1 MIYAYIRISDKK
13 QSYQRQQHRFQKFLQ
28 SKDLGNQDITWIE
41 ETVSGKKSYQK
52 RDLNKI
58 MLEAKPGDTLI
69 TDELSRLSRTSLEI
83 FEILSK
89 MTKMKVS
96 VYIIEQNF
104 EFRDDLQSQ
113 VFAFAFSLAA
123 QIERQLIVS
132 RTKAGLAAAKAKG
145 KTLGRPPGSS
155 NKNHKLDPHQSEIAS
170 MKKAGI
176 PISRIAKTYQVHR
189 NTMSDYLKR
198 LEV

>member
-13 QSYQRQQHRFQKFLQ
+13 QSYQRQKYRFQKFLK
-28 SKDLGNQDITWIE
+28 SKDLGDQAITWIE

-58 MLEAKPGDTLI
+58 MLQAKPGDTLI

-113 VFAFAFSLAA
+113 VFAFAFSCASKSANFL
-123 QIERQLIVS
+123 
-132 RTKAGLAAAKAKG
+132 
-145 KTLGRPPGSS
+145 S
-155 NKNHKLDPHQSEIAS
+155 NKPSS
-170 MKKAGI
+170 
-176 PISRIAKTYQVHR
+176 
-189 NTMSDYLKR
+189 
-198 LEV
+198 

>member
-28 SKDLGNQDITWIE
+28 SRNLGNQKITWIE

-58 MLEAKPGDTLI
+58 MLQAKPGDTII

-89 MTKMKVS
+89 LTKMKVS

-104 EFRDDLQSQ
+104 EFQDDLQSQ

-145 KTLGRPPGSS
+145 KILGRPPGAT
-155 NKNHKLDPHQSEIAS
+155 NKNHKLDPHQTEIKS
-170 MKKAGI
+170 MRQSGI
-176 PISRIAKTYQVHR
+176 PISRIAKTYNVHR

>member
-28 SKDLGNQDITWIE
+28 SKDLGDQAITWIE
-41 ETVSGKKSYQK
+41 ETVSGKKNYQK
-52 RDLNKI
+52 RDLNQI
-58 MLEAKPGDTLI
+58 ITQAQPGDTFI

-89 MTKMKVS
+89 LTKMKVS
-96 VYIIEQNF
+96 VFIIEQNF

-145 KTLGRPPGSS
+145 KTLGRPPGST
-155 NKNHKLDPHQSEIAS
+155 NKSHKLDAHQSEIAS
-170 MKKAGI
+170 MRKAGI
-176 PISRIAKTYQVHR
+176 PISRIAKTYNVHR

-198 LEV
+198 L